1 VSDNTYGVYVS
12 IRLPSGELFSVS
24 RETVADLKQDL
35 DVFLGDGASSRI
47 QSKLASA
54 VNTEPQAPRATVSAG
69 SGPVGSAGTPGLAGA
84 AQPSNPSD
92 VEALANINA
101 VLGVEPEAGQ
111 SFEACEKCGGLK
123 DKWVPGGT
131 SQKTGK
137 TYAGF
142 WSCPNFRNHR

>member
-35 DVFLGDGASSRI
+35 DVFLGTALLVVSNPSSLLRLTL
-47 QSKLASA
+47 S
-54 VNTEPQAPRATVSAG
+54 PAPRATVSAG
-69 SGPVGSAGTPGLAGA
+69 TGPVGSTGTPGLAA
-84 AQPSNPSD
+84 APQHTNPSD

-111 SFEACEKCGGLK
+111 SFESCEKCGTLK